1 MLAAKKKLEG
11 IPRVLGDYSELGA
24 VVTEKIAGLPVQSI
38 IMKAALLPGFA
49 DNGSIALVAQRTGEW
64 LKGFHKSTADAPE
77 PFDGSVLISS
87 LEKLCVSCKEEG
99 LDDDS
104 IQLILSGAQNA
115 LARNRKSLPSSA
127 VLSDFSPLNVV
138 VTETGV
144 GFCDFAHMQL
154 RGNSFEDLA
163 TFLASV
169 EALEKYPFCNRTIT
183 GQIQENFINAYGV
196 SQSDARHSPRI
207 QDEGVAGNVCPGPN
221 RKRKRD
227 PQKSNVG
234 QRDEEIHSP
243 GSAKIHVARGGSV
256 KAPSATTKA
265 IRKDG
270 FFIGRE
276 SPNEHELF
284 FAFLARSS
292 FLCGLLRLALLR
304 KLEFKLS
311 HADFFAA
318 EFYAFHF
325 QTKALIQA
333 MLRRGWQSCLRRPPR
348 DARAIRVPDS
358 RLEPLAERLW
368 ESRQQRQWRHS
379 WKPCRAGFS

>member
-1 MLAAKKKLEG
+1 MAETVLDQILFDLRNQAATHYPQRGEFKNLRVVGHTPKNDHFIYDACIDFAEGSERVAIKVYRAGKIAAKDVARQENGNLQYVNEMLAAKKKLEG

-77 PFDGSVLISS
+77 PFDGSVLVGS

-196 SQSDARHSPRI
+196 SQSDAAILRVFKMKALLGMFAQGRT
-207 QDEGVAGNVCPGPN
+207 
-221 RKRKRD
+221 
-227 PQKSNVG
+227 
-234 QRDEEIHSP
+234 
-243 GSAKIHVARGGSV
+243 V
-256 KAPSATTKA
+256 KESA
-265 IRKDG
+265 IRKKVMWANVMKK
-270 FFIGRE
+270 FIHQAAQRSM
-276 SPNEHELF
+276 SPV
-284 FAFLARSS
+284 
-292 FLCGLLRLALLR
+292 
-304 KLEFKLS
+304 
-311 HADFFAA
+311 AA
-318 EFYAFHF
+318 A
-325 QTKALIQA
+325 
-333 MLRRGWQSCLRRPPR
+333 
-348 DARAIRVPDS
+348 
-358 RLEPLAERLW
+358 
-368 ESRQQRQWRHS
+368 
-379 WKPCRAGFS
+379 